1 MDKHPARIFLL
12 SHMRAYSSLIGHILG
27 SHPEINGYYEMHIS
41 YQNNRDLIKQETV
54 YRQHELFKTG
64 SHLLFDKILH
74 NKYKLNLQQLEL
86 KQPRILVTLR
96 SPEKTIKSIIHLFQK
111 KEQQRLYADPQE
123 ATKYYIQRLQQLSE
137 FCQKNSQF
145 YYYFD
150 AELIQSNSTAM
161 LATLTQWLQLESPL
175 NDQYQLF
182 SKTGKS
188 GAGDSSK
195 SIQSGEIVSS
205 TNSYSNIEV
214 PNDLLESAEKA
225 YENFRSI
232 ILENSIEKITK
243 LPH

>member
-1 MDKHPARIFLL
+1 
-12 SHMRAYSSLIGHILG
+12 MRAYSSLIGHILG
-27 SHPEINGYYEMHIS
+27 SHPEIDGYYEMHIS

-54 YRQHELFKTG
+54 YSQQESFKSG
-64 SHLLFDKILH
+64 SHFLFDKLLH

-111 KEQQRLYADPQE
+111 KEQQRLYANPQE

-137 FCQKNSQF
+137 FCQINSQL

-150 AELIQSNSTAM
+150 AELIRSNSTAM
-161 LATLTQWLQLESPL
+161 LATLTQWLQLEPPL
-175 NDQYQLF
+175 NEQYQLF

-195 SIQSGEIVSS
+195 SIQSGKIVSS
-205 TNSYSNIEV
+205 TNSYSNIEISD
-214 PNDLLESAEKA
+214 DLLESAEQA
-225 YENFRSI
+225 YRECRNK
-232 ILENSIEKITK
+232 ILNNAIDVKVLT
-243 LPH
+243 

>member
-1 MDKHPARIFLL
+1 MVQHPTRIFLL

-27 SHPEINGYYEMHIS
+27 SHPEIDGYYEMHIS

-54 YRQHELFKTG
+54 YSQQESFKSG
-64 SHLLFDKILH
+64 SHFLFDKLLH

-111 KEQQRLYADPQE
+111 KEQQRLYANPQE

-137 FCQKNSQF
+137 FCQINSQL

-150 AELIQSNSTAM
+150 AELIRSNSTAM

-195 SIQSGEIVSS
+195 SIQRGKIVTS
-205 TNSYSNIEV
+205 TNSYSNIEIS
-214 PNDLLESAEKA
+214 DELLESAEQA
-225 YENFRSI
+225 YRKFRSI
-232 ILENSIEKITK
+232 MIEQSIEERSVN
-243 LPH
+243 

>member
-1 MDKHPARIFLL
+1 
-12 SHMRAYSSLIGHILG
+12 MRAYSSLIGHILG
-27 SHPEINGYYEMHIS
+27 SHPEIDGYYEMHIS

-54 YRQHELFKTG
+54 YSQQESFKSG
-64 SHLLFDKILH
+64 SDFLFDKLLH

-111 KEQQRLYADPQE
+111 KEQQRLYANPQE
-123 ATKYYIQRLQQLSE
+123 ATKYYIQRLQKLSE
-137 FCQKNSQF
+137 FGQQNPQSYF
-145 YYYFD
+145 YFD
-150 AELIQSNSTAM
+150 AELIRSNSTAM

-195 SIQSGEIVSS
+195 SIQSGKIVSS
-205 TNSYSNIEV
+205 TNSYSNIEISD
-214 PNDLLESAEKA
+214 DLLESAEQA
-225 YENFRSI
+225 YRECRNK
-232 ILENSIEKITK
+232 ILNNAIDVKVLT
-243 LPH
+243 